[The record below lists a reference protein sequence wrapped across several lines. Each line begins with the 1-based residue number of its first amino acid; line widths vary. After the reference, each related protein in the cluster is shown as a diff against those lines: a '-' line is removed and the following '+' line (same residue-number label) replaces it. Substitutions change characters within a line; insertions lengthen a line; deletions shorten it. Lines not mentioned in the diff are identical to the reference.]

1 MNDRRALAPSILP
14 GGSSRPFS
22 ARPLLTRQFVARATS
37 AFRLAAFGALA
48 LMAGISGAA
57 AQSPACDQYR
67 AELSSLSRGDPRAA
81 AQAGQIRGEIGRLQA
96 YRSQLGCDRGFLFFG
111 DRPPQCGQVDARIR
125 SLQGAWNSAQG
136 QAQGNPARR
145 QALMAAIARYC
156 SPGAGQAREPN
167 FFERLFGGG
176 QPTPPPPQE
185 QQQYEMNTHRQATEN
200 SPRYGGSR
208 VVCVRAC
215 DGFFFPL
222 PSNRREDA
230 DEMCQALCPST
241 QTLVYFMSGDGAIER
256 AGNREG
262 KPYTE
267 LPTAG
272 KYKKSFDPACG
283 CKKPDESWATAL
295 QPAENMLKSGR
306 GDMIVTAEKAEELS
320 RPKGVAAARSKPE
333 PAPAADQDEDAPVDP
348 STLPTASNESSGIGP
363 QTINEDQTV
372 GAREGQ
378 IRETVGQSGQRA
390 KVRVVAPNIFA
401 APTEPGKER

>member
-1 MNDRRALAPSILP
+1 MNLRRAPASHALTDAPAPS
-14 GGSSRPFS
+14 G
-22 ARPLLTRQFVARATS
+22 
-37 AFRLAAFGALA
+37 
-48 LMAGISGAA
+48 AGIWLSATGRRVLKLIATGAVALGVSAGVAA

-67 AELSSLSRGDPRAA
+67 AELSALSRGNP
-81 AQAGQIRGEIGRLQA
+81 QAVGQASQIRGEIIQLQA
-96 YRSQLGCDRGFLFFG
+96 QRSRFGCDRGFLFFG
-111 DRPPQCGQVDARIR
+111 DRPPQCSQIDARLR
-125 SLQGAWNSAQG
+125 ALQGAYANAQS

-156 SPGAGQAREPN
+156 SPGGQREPN

-176 QPTPPPPQE
+176 QAAPPPPD

-215 DGFFFPL
+215 DGYFFPL
-222 PSNRREDA
+222 PSNRREGAED
-230 DEMCQALCPST
+230 MCQALCPNT
-241 QTLVYFMSGDGAIER
+241 QTLVYFMSGDGVIER

-267 LPTAG
+267 LPNAG
-272 KYKKSFDPACG
+272 KYKKSFDPACT
-283 CKKPDESWATAL
+283 CRKADESWATAL

-306 GDMIVTAEKAEELS
+306 GDMIVTEEKSEELS
-320 RPKGVAAARSKPE
+320 RPKAVAASRKPE
-333 PAPAADQDEDAPVDP
+333 PAPAPEADEEAPVDP

-363 QTINEDQTV
+363 QTINEEQTV

-378 IRETVGQSGQRA
+378 VRETVGQGGQRA
-390 KVRVVAPNIFA
+390 KVRVVAPNIFVEPVA
-401 APTEPGKER
+401 PGKER